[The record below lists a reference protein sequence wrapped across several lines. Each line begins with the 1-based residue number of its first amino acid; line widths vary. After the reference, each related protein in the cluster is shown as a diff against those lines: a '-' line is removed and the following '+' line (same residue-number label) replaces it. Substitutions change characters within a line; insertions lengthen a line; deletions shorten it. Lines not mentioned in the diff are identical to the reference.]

1 MAIAL
6 FPCASG
12 MHVRLIGRRA
22 VSCQLQKRKSCG
34 TCQAPIIRSLKPIIW
49 MSAFLAFDIYATKRN
64 NEMVWSLLYIRLES
78 ILSPE
83 KVVLTSLSIEKNT
96 SSTHITLSGNTQH
109 IVWTIRNHKVV
120 LLENDD
126 M

>member
-1 MAIAL
+1 
-6 FPCASG
+6 
-12 MHVRLIGRRA
+12 
-22 VSCQLQKRKSCG
+22 
-34 TCQAPIIRSLKPIIW
+34 

-64 NEMVWSLLYIRLES
+64 NEMVWSLLCIRLES

-83 KVVLTSLSIEKNT
+83 KVLLTSLSIERNT